1 MFGRDP
7 PAVCPLAGAG
17 LVFYLMLTLARWCGG
32 RVPGGEEPSCHD
44 IAGVHDS
51 HSWLTQETQTLM
63 VRVGWGLL
71 GSPPEVT
78 ISATHVLSFGKG
90 VSESHPQSRGREFSP
105 TSGGG
110 HGSVL
115 CLRFFCLEALPP
127 SPCPLVI
134 YSFHLFLSEGCQ

>member
-1 MFGRDP
+1 
-7 PAVCPLAGAG
+7 
-17 LVFYLMLTLARWCGG
+17 
-32 RVPGGEEPSCHD
+32 
-44 IAGVHDS
+44 
-51 HSWLTQETQTLM
+51 M

-115 CLRFFCLEALPP
+115 CLRFFCLEALPR
-127 SPCPLVI
+127 PLVPW
-134 YSFHLFLSEGCQ
+134 LFIHFTYFYQKDVSKDRLGPVHFILCVMT